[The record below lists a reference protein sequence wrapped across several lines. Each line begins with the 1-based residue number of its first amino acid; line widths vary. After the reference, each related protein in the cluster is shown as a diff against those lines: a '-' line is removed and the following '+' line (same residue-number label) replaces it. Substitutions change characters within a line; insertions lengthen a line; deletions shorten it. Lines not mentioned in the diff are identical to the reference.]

1 MAESE
6 ILTALGVIFVGAGA
20 TLLVTSRLPVSSL
33 PLYILV
39 GMAVSPFVDH
49 TTLLD
54 LARWGIAFL
63 VFVLATR
70 IEFEAVS
77 SVFRDIEL
85 ATLTQ
90 IAVVGPLGFGIG
102 YFVFGLDLLSSV
114 YFAVAGTLSSTLV
127 GGKYFETSGG
137 YRLIHDR
144 LSSSIHLFDD
154 LVAVGVLLVLSAE
167 TYSPDAVA
175 ANIGYGAVILLVAA
189 FVYRYVFGLLVRLAE
204 GSDELVLM
212 GSISVLFVFL
222 TAAEFSGVSPV
233 VGAFAGGVA
242 VRRDSTQTID
252 VFNGIQSIR
261 DFFVT
266 VFFVTLGALV
276 EVPTFEVV
284 VWAFSLVVLVLV
296 VNPAITVL
304 ALVYEGYDART
315 AHLVG
320 ASTDQV
326 SEMSLIIAIEGFL
339 VGSLGADVFDSI
351 IIAASVT
358 MILTSVV
365 RSYERSFYE
374 DVAESLIPGR
384 QMEKI
389 DRRSHVE
396 DVSNHVVVVGYGRQG
411 RYITQVCE
419 RHDRDYVVVENDPLL
434 WDEIRLTSGSYVFG
448 DALTDYSWEK
458 AEITDADL
466 VVSTADNPETSEKI
480 LGLDTSADVV
490 LRSRSVENARRW
502 LDEGATYVAV
512 PDLVA
517 SEQLIDHVESVVG
530 GEKDADELRDSH
542 LREILKSGLRNVSR
556 G

>member
-1 MAESE
+1 MAPKDVEVVTLAESE
-6 ILTALGVIFVGAGA
+6 ILTALAVVFIGAGA
-20 TLLVTSRLPVSSL
+20 TLLVVSRLSVSSL
-33 PLYILV
+33 PFYILV
-39 GMAVSPFVDH
+39 GMAVSPFVDY
-49 TTLLD
+49 TTVLD

-85 ATLTQ
+85 ATLAQ
-90 IAVVGPLGFGIG
+90 ITVVGPLGFGVG
-102 YFVFGLDLLSSV
+102 YLFGLDPLSSV

-127 GGKYFETSGG
+127 GSKYFETAGG

-167 TYSPDAVA
+167 TYSTDAVA
-175 ANIGYGAVILLVAA
+175 ANIGYGAVILLAA
-189 FVYRYVFGLLVRLAE
+189 LFVYRYVFGLLVRLAD

-212 GSISVLFVFL
+212 GALSVLFVFL
-222 TAAEFSGVSPV
+222 TAAELAGVSAV
-233 VGAFAGGVA
+233 VGAFAGGIA
-242 VRRDSTQTID
+242 VRRDSTDAIE

-276 EVPTFEVV
+276 EVPTLDVV
-284 VWAFSLVVLVLV
+284 LLAASLVVLVLF

-304 ALVYEGYDART
+304 SLVYEGYDTRT

-320 ASTDQV
+320 TSTDQV

-339 VGSLGADVFDSI
+339 VGNLGTEIFDSI
-351 IIAASVT
+351 IVAAAAT
-358 MILTSVV
+358 MALTTVV
-365 RSYERSFYE
+365 RSYGGLLY
-374 DVAESLIPGR
+374 DGVLGSLISVR
-384 QMEKI
+384 QTEKI

-411 RYITQVCE
+411 RHITDVCE
-419 RHDRDYVVVENDPLL
+419 RHDRDYVVIENDPLL
-434 WDEIRLTSGSYVFG
+434 WDDIRLTSGSYVFG

-458 AEITDADL
+458 ADVSDAEL
-466 VVSTADNPETSEKI
+466 VVSTATTPRPPGRYSVSTPQPTWFSVR
-480 LGLDTSADVV
+480 G
-490 LRSRSVENARRW
+490 RSR
-502 LDEGATYVAV
+502 T
-512 PDLVA
+512 
-517 SEQLIDHVESVVG
+517 
-530 GEKDADELRDSH
+530 
-542 LREILKSGLRNVSR
+542 R
-556 G
+556 GDGSKRAQPTSQSPS